1 MRGKILVENKNIV
14 YLFGFSMRQSR
25 QINNLIKILK
35 EQIKTRASIQIV
47 LIHDGVLGISK
58 REKTPELV
66 KELLNLPLKVYA
78 MIPDLKARGIDFNTV
93 QNKIQLID
101 YENLVDILVDA
112 PKIVSWL

>member
-1 MRGKILVENKNIV
+1 MEQNENIV
-14 YLFGFSMRQSR
+14 YLFGFSMRQGK

-35 EQIKTRASIQIV
+35 EQIKTGASIQII

-58 REKTPELV
+58 REETPEQA
-66 KELLNLPLKVYA
+66 KELLKLPVKVYA

-112 PKIVSWL
+112 PKIASWL